1 MANVAEYRGIQVPRT
16 WWKLVLT
23 AFGRRFEV
31 IRADAPISDPLL
43 KVARGRYAE
52 LYMACDRALAP
63 MRYEA

>member
-31 IRADAPISDPLL
+31 IPADAPISDPLL
-43 KVARGRYAE
+43 KVAR
-52 LYMACDRALAP
+52 DRWSVRRTGTFDP
-63 MRYEA
+63 MRSFEVS